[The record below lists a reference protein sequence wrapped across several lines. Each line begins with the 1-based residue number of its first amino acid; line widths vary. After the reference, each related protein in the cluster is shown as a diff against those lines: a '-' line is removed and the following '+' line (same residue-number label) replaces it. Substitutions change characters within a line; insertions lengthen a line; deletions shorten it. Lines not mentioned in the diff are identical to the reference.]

1 MTKKTLRFFMAFL
14 LLSFSIFSQTFAAD
28 YDAKGETAR
37 LHVAE
42 VPCPKVTRAS
52 STFNGMTK
60 CGAIFSKKLP
70 GMAFIVFKGAVDFV
84 GLASAFYQLDDFASF
99 KDNVFAS
106 KCTAD
111 DPVCQSNIRDLMRLS
126 RYSYNWDI
134 AAIVFSSI
142 ALFGDFVALIW
153 YMCDNSEK
161 LSESNAAFP
170 LAGSALASA
179 GAMVGTWGANGN
191 CWTSKIYYT
200 DKIPAQITDSLSEA
214 MKKGWIPIIADTITG
229 LPGFCVCL
237 FLAASSK
244 S

>member
-14 LLSFSIFSQTFAAD
+14 LFILSIFSQTYAGDFD
-28 YDAKGETAR
+28 SKGETVR

-52 STFNGMTK
+52 STFSGLSK
-60 CGAIFSKKLP
+60 CGVIFSKKLP
-70 GMAFIVFKGAVDFV
+70 GLVFIGVKG
-84 GLASAFYQLDDFASF
+84 GLDLLALATSLGQLEYFDAF

-106 KCTAD
+106 KCAAT

-126 RYSYNWDI
+126 RYSYGWDI
-134 AAIVFSSI
+134 AAIVCSSM
-142 ALFGDFVALIW
+142 ALLGDVMAFIW
-153 YMCDNSEK
+153 YLCDSSEK

-170 LAGSALASA
+170 LGGSALASA
-179 GAMVGTWGANGN
+179 GALVSTLGANGN

-200 DKIPAQITDSLSEA
+200 DNIPAPVINSLESVMA
-214 MKKGWIPIIADTITG
+214 KGWPPILADFITG
-229 LPGFCVCL
+229 LPGLCVCCYIIGQ
-237 FLAASSK
+237 SK